1 MMMASKKADNLLGQC
16 RKGPSCNFIHDPA
29 KVAVCKEFLSKGTCH
44 LGTSCNLSHEPNPHR
59 TPACIHF
66 LRGNCT
72 NSQCRYAHVNVSPNA
87 PICPAFANVG
97 YCEKGASCSQR
108 HEFECPEYASKG
120 SCGNSRCRL
129 PHIDRAGQL
138 RKAAKPEQFSST
150 GHAAGSDATPM
161 DIDHEQ
167 VGPSATANVAGFPT
181 AEAVNAAAPS
191 GKYQGPNE
199 TEPGVFSQQ
208 QNFLSLDVDA
218 EGDFEE
224 MFRSSSEETGG

>member
-1 MMMASKKADNLLGQC
+1 MTMASKKADDLLGQC

-44 LGTSCNLSHEPNPHR
+44 LATSCNLSHEPNPHR
-59 TPACIHF
+59 IPACIHF

-87 PICPAFANVG
+87 PICAAFANIG
-97 YCEKGASCSQR
+97 YCEKGASCLER

-120 SCGNSRCRL
+120 ACGNSRCRL

-138 RKAAKPEQFSST
+138 RKAVKPGQSSNT
-150 GHAAGSDATPM
+150 GHAGDATPM

-167 VGPSATANVAGFPT
+167 LGPSAAANVARFPT
-181 AEAVNAAAPS
+181 TEAASAAAPS
-191 GKYQGPNE
+191 DKYQAHNE
-199 TEPGVFSQQ
+199 TGSGVFSQQ
-208 QNFLSLDVDA
+208 QNFLSLDVDP

-224 MFRSSSEETGG
+224 MFRSGSEEKGG

>member
-1 MMMASKKADNLLGQC
+1 
-16 RKGPSCNFIHDPA
+16 
-29 KVAVCKEFLSKGTCH
+29 
-44 LGTSCNLSHEPNPHR
+44 
-59 TPACIHF
+59 
-66 LRGNCT
+66 
-72 NSQCRYAHVNVSPNA
+72 
-87 PICPAFANVG
+87 
-97 YCEKGASCSQR
+97 
-108 HEFECPEYASKG
+108 
-120 SCGNSRCRL
+120 
-129 PHIDRAGQL
+129 
-138 RKAAKPEQFSST
+138 
-150 GHAAGSDATPM
+150 M